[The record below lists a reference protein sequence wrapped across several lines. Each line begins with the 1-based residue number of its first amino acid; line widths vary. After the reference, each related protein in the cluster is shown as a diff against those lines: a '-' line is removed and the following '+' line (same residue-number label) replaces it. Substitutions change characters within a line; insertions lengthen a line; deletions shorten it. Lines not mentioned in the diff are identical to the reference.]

1 MAAQSFSHS
10 PGFSGRGGKSNL
22 RSSSARS
29 FRRFGPRLVSA
40 MALEPKNAN
49 CWKPVIQL
57 LLFLGY
63 VKVSFKFPG
72 HLLSNYVKLCQTMS
86 NQLLRSCHSCWAWV
100 FFVAGEW
107 IWMAPKKCR
116 AQPDLRFAEE
126 KCPLCSSKYE
136 RAVACQKE
144 CGFTNIT
151 TSKALQVIL
160 RCPWQSPCWMT

>member
-1 MAAQSFSHS
+1 MAAQSFSHN

-72 HLLSNYVKLCQTMS
+72 HLLSNYVKPT
-86 NQLLRSCHSCWAWV
+86 
-100 FFVAGEW
+100 
-107 IWMAPKKCR
+107 
-116 AQPDLRFAEE
+116 FAELPFLLGLGVF
-126 KCPLCSSKYE
+126 CCWGVDLDGT
-136 RAVACQKE
+136 QKVQGPTRFKI
-144 CGFTNIT
+144 CGREMSTLLKQI
-151 TSKALQVIL
+151 
-160 RCPWQSPCWMT
+160 